1 MTITIK
7 IDTKQ
12 TKKQGHPIILYI
24 YVSKTDKMTKYTG
37 YYSTADN
44 WDFEKEES
52 KRTHPLFIAIMDYLL
67 EKRRII
73 LNISNSR
80 KRYTAEQIKNQLLKN
95 STSLYDFW
103 EERILEIENKGTQ
116 DSYRNTLSVFRAFR
130 KEILFE
136 DIDYNLLN
144 SFKQS
149 KKGTCSNNGIN
160 SYLKNIKA
168 VYNEGIRR
176 GLYKPDTFISPFS
189 QVMER
194 AEKTRDKYFTIEE
207 LRKIVSKKEKTKY
220 DYYFLLSFYLGG
232 LDFID
237 IASLKKEHI
246 VGGRIKFE
254 RFKGGTNEIIDNF
267 IFPEAYEIINYFN
280 DGEYLTDIYKYS
292 DVKTARGNFNK
303 RYRKQLE
310 HIGINSYFSSKTGR
324 YSFINVGKE
333 LLLNRDVIMELTGHS
348 RGDVHSIYEGKYS
361 NKIKD
366 EVHRKIID
374 AVVL

>member
-44 WDFEKEES
+44 WDFEKEEP
-52 KRTHPLFIAIMDYLL
+52 KRTHPLFVAIMDYLL

-73 LNISNSR
+73 LNILNSR

-144 SFKQS
+144 SFKQF

-292 DVKTARGNFNK
+292 DVKTTRGNFNK

-310 HIGINSYFSSKTGR
+310 HIGINSYFSSKTAR

>member
-44 WDFEKEES
+44 WDFEKEEP
-52 KRTHPLFIAIMDYLL
+52 KRTHPLFVAIMDYLL

-73 LNISNSR
+73 LNILNSR

-144 SFKQS
+144 SFKQF

-246 VGGRIKFE
+246 VGGRVKFE

-310 HIGINSYFSSKTGR
+310 HIGINSYFSSKTAR

-374 AVVL
+374 EVVL